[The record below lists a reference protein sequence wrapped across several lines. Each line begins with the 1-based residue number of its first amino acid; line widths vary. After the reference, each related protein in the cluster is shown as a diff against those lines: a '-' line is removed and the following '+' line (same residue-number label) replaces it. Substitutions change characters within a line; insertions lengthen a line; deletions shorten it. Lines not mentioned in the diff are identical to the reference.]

1 MSFLPS
7 LRASAPSS
15 SSSLL
20 SLARPTFVINS
31 SRRYAQI
38 PVQVRSIASTSHRH
52 AAVSSKSRSVQD
64 VEKELEEQ
72 KQMMARASRTNPGMD
87 VGSQN
92 LPVFESYVDPQKPL
106 YWFAPGVGDKQY
118 KAERAERATLT
129 RQSLAEIIKRGALP
143 PYQNDMRRSGVDQWR
158 QLMLYTRR
166 QQYIKK
172 SILYFKKMYL
182 DYMKIQA
189 EGTIGQ
195 ASAVAKDNALQAALN
210 VIRGRRDKMS
220 WELIKENRPP
230 YLVSSRMTV
239 VDPRDMK
246 MAAQVVIRF
255 DTQQA
260 LTTQKG
266 NQKPVRK
273 EQRVIENIIFEVMPV
288 DITCDWKV
296 KGKLIEQ
303 QEVKKN

>member
-15 SSSLL
+15 SSIISISKPLL
-20 SLARPTFVINS
+20 SSNPSRPYV
-31 SRRYAQI
+31 QI
-38 PVQVRSIASTSHRH
+38 RSIASTSYRH
-52 AAVSSKSRSVQD
+52 AAVSSISRSVQD
-64 VEKELEEQ
+64 VERELEEQ
-72 KQMMARASRTNPGMD
+72 KQMLAKAHRTNPGMD
-87 VGSQN
+87 TGFQN
-92 LPVFESYVDPQKPL
+92 LPVFESYVDPQKPFYYFL
-106 YWFAPGVGDKQY
+106 KGVGDKKY
-118 KAERAERATLT
+118 KAERAERASLT

-143 PYQNDMRRSGVDQWR
+143 PYQNDMRRSGIDQWR
-158 QLMLYTRR
+158 QLMLFTRR

-172 SILYFKKMYL
+172 SITFFNKMYL

-195 ASAVAKDNALQAALN
+195 ATGIAKDTALQTALN
-210 VIRGRRDKMS
+210 VIRGRKEKMS
-220 WELIKENRPP
+220 WELIKENKKP

-246 MAAQVVIRF
+246 MAAQVTIRF

-260 LTTQKG
+260 LTIQKG
-266 NQKPVRK
+266 TQNPVRR
-273 EQRVIENIIFEVMPV
+273 EQRVIENIIFEVIPV

-296 KGKLIEQ
+296 KGKLVEQ